1 MAGEHADEPTPSV
14 IAEKYLVE
22 RVLGRGG
29 MGVVYQ
35 ATHKFTGRPVAVK
48 VLLPEYAR
56 ETAIVQRFMNE
67 ARAAALLRS
76 ENVVDVLDMGTDVDG
91 TMYLALELLDG
102 ESLAHRLD
110 AAPKLAPDEC
120 ARWLLPVMDAL
131 AAAHAAGIVHRD
143 VKPDNVFLHRAG
155 MGRTVPKLLDFGI
168 AKFRESS
175 QRRTTTGTV
184 LGTVLYMSPE
194 QAHGDSDV
202 GPPSDVWAM
211 GVVWYQCLAGVVPFE
226 GNSVPATLF
235 AITQGKRSP
244 LAERAPTVP
253 AGVVAAVERALAVD
267 KAARWPDMRAFAGA
281 IRTALGANPGLD
293 ATAPAIAAVP
303 RTSTA
308 PIEPALAAT
317 GVASA
322 VGVPTAEPWV
332 RERGERSRAPSRA
345 LAVVAAMVVV
355 AGAVGVA
362 LSGRG
367 ESGQGA
373 TGPATRAA
381 VQAPTGSA
389 APAMDP
395 PHDGGTPQVGRA
407 ASGPTAPAPAV
418 AMAATDAGVGE
429 RSGRSRRH
437 SSRRGRE
444 RDDANG
450 IARSW

>member
-267 KAARWPDMRAFAGA
+267 KVARWPDMRAFAGA
-281 IRTALGANPGLD
+281 IRTALGANPGLG
-293 ATAPAIAAVP
+293 AHGALRSPRCPARRRPDRARAGGDG
-303 RTSTA
+303 RGERGRS
-308 PIEPALAAT
+308 
-317 GVASA
+317 
-322 VGVPTAEPWV
+322 PTAEPWV

-373 TGPATRAA
+373 TGPRRAA

-389 APAMDP
+389 APAMDL